1 MEATVDHV
9 ILSLVMNHSPW
20 QQAVADVGNRIPAP
34 LILIAALVILQTSSG
49 LAKTIMTPDN
59 ADGLAFVRMTMGSIL
74 FWVVLRPPVKTYTKE
89 QWTDAFMLGVVL
101 SFFTYLA
108 YASISMMPLGLAVT
122 VGFLGPLFV
131 SLLSTRRLVD
141 FLWPMLGFA
150 GVYLLAPSTS
160 NSDVTWQ
167 AIGVAL
173 AYAVTWA
180 FYILASARAGKS
192 MQGLDGF
199 TVASAIAA
207 VLLMPFGLEDA
218 SYFVSTPDMLM
229 MTVAVTLLITIPL
242 GMEFLALK
250 RIEPRVFGVLL
261 SLEPAIASVIGVVML
276 SEYLSL
282 NSWIAIAMVTA
293 ASIGVTFRRRDATTP
308 ASDQ

>member
-1 MEATVDHV
+1 MT
-9 ILSLVMNHSPW
+9 HSPW

-34 LILIAALVILQTSSG
+34 LILIAALVILQISSG

-59 ADGLAFVRMTMGSIL
+59 VAGLAFVRLTMGSAL
-74 FWVVLRPPVKTYTKE
+74 FWAVLRPPVRTYTRE
-89 QWTDAFMLGVVL
+89 QWTDALMLGVVL
-101 SFFTYLA
+101 SLFTYLA
-108 YASISMMPLGLAVT
+108 YASITLMPLGLAVT
-122 VGFLGPLFV
+122 VGFLGPLSV
-131 SLLSTRRLVD
+131 SLLSTRRALD
-141 FLWPMLGFA
+141 FLWPMLGFV
-150 GVYLLAPSTS
+150 GVYLLAPTTN

-173 AYAVTWA
+173 AYAATWA
-180 FYILASARAGKS
+180 FYILTSARAGKS
-192 MQGLDGF
+192 MRGLDGF

-207 VLLMPFGLEDA
+207 ALLMPFGIGDA
-218 SYFVSTPDMLM
+218 AEFVGTPDMLM
-229 MTVAVTLLITIPL
+229 MTVVVTLLITIPL

-261 SLEPAIASVIGVVML
+261 SLEPAIASVIGVAML

-282 NSWIAIAMVTA
+282 NSWVAIAMVTC
-293 ASIGVTFRRRDATTP
+293 ASLGVTFSRSDATTP